1 MQAKK
6 FAKKF
11 TKKGRKGRGEKMAK
25 NFLKSESAVSEVI
38 GFIFVFS
45 IVMLAISVIY
55 AVGYPAIQSSKE
67 NTQFQNMEQSF
78 MVLQSNINTVAFGHA
93 PGRTLETSLGG
104 GSITV
109 NPDAGWINVSET
121 GGYSRNVPLGA
132 IEYEKEGR
140 SIAYEGGGVWKR
152 YPAGAA
158 LKVSGPRIFVQDT
171 SDGNRTVFVSI
182 INISRE
188 NGISSVG
195 GEGTASV
202 RVRSKPSTYPLNITY
217 SPGDVTITVTSDY
230 ADAWGRYFNETI
242 DTSMGDSV
250 VPGPGTVTAIIS
262 DWPDTPL
269 VLIVNEHVIDVE
281 VS

>member
-1 MQAKK
+1 
-6 FAKKF
+6 
-11 TKKGRKGRGEKMAK
+11 MAK
-25 NFLKSESAVSEVI
+25 NFLQSESAVSEVV

-93 PGRTLETSLGG
+93 PGRTLETSLGS

-109 NPDAGWINVSET
+109 NSSKGDIIVKQQGTPGIEWYN
-121 GGYSRNVPLGA
+121 GPLGA

-140 SIAYEGGGVWKR
+140 RIAYEGGGVWKK

-158 LKVSGPRIFVQDT
+158 LKLSGPRIFVHNT
-171 SDGNRTVFVSI
+171 STGNRTVFVSI
-182 INISRE
+182 INISSE

-202 RVRSKPSTYPLNITY
+202 VVRSKTSTYPLNIT
-217 SPGDVTITVTSDY
+217 SFGEDNVEIIVKSDY
-230 ADAWGRYFNETI
+230 ADAWGRYFEDIKADDVNMTI
-242 DTSMGDSV
+242 DNE
-250 VPGPGTVTAIIS
+250 VTATIECE
-262 DWPDTPL
+262 TL
-269 VLIVNEHVIDVE
+269 VVNEHVINVE